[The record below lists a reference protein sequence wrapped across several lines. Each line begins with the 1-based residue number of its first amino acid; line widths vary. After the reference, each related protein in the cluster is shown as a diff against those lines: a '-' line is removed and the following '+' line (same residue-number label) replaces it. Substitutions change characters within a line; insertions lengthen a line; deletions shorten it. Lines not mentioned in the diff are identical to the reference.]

1 MIEPGIPI
9 AETEAAVRG
18 RKRESAVCET
28 AATEEFKYF
37 YIIISAVPRV
47 HSLGTYTC

>member
-1 MIEPGIPI
+1 MIEPGIPV

-18 RKRESAVCET
+18 RKRESAVSET
-28 AATEEFKYF
+28 EAAKEFKYF

-47 HSLGTYTC
+47 HSLDTYTC